1 MADRQRSFADMFPD
15 LMGSLTQ
22 GAQWKRAMKPS
33 TEKERDRQLTP
44 EDRKWLKERRMQD
57 WLDKQGN
64 LLSPQDPA
72 IAPQVLEYMMKV
84 DPRRSMM
91 KGFQKFILPKLSK
104 MTRRR
109 QKRQMKDRSETRRSA
124 DYGFEEGLREG
135 EQQPSMEQY
144 EAHEQVL
151 DRMGYNPTDKPIT
164 GRKYPT
170 REVGEPRSPEDH
182 AQDLAERFLI
192 SLREKDARDIQ
203 TIRET
208 RPDPDMNLDDYIRWV
223 GQQGQEASRREE
235 SGLPRRRRDPERFE
249 QVDKAMQA
257 RNRSLKD
264 AEYKLLRDKWRK
276 DLGSTEPILRVNPL
290 DKNLITPPFSER
302 TYEQAKR
309 VDPSGRD
316 LMSRVFGR
324 RLSRDIE

>member
-72 IAPQVLEYMMKV
+72 IAPQVLDYMMKV

-124 DYGFEEGLREG
+124 DYGFEESLREG

-170 REVGEPRSPEDH
+170 REVGEHRSPLDYT
-182 AQDLAERFLI
+182 QDLAERFLI
-192 SLREKDARDIQ
+192 YLREKDARDIQ

-208 RPDPDMNLDDYIRWV
+208 RPDPDRDMANLPDYLRWV
-223 GQQGQEASRREE
+223 AEQGEEESRRRET
-235 SGLPRRRRDPERFE
+235 GLPPIRRRESDRFE
-249 QVDKAMQA
+249 QVDKAM
-257 RNRSLKD
+257 RKRYESLNK
-264 AEYKLLRDKWRK
+264 AVRDRLPA
-276 DLGSTEPILRVNPL
+276 DFQSSGAGDVGST
-290 DKNLITPPFSER
+290 PPQSWL
-302 TYEQAKR
+302 
-309 VDPSGRD
+309 D
-316 LMSRVFGR
+316 LMGR
-324 RLSRDIE
+324 TMGRKLSRDKPSTNR

>member
-72 IAPQVLEYMMKV
+72 IAPQVLDYMMSI

-109 QKRQMKDRSETRRSA
+109 QKRQMKDRAEMRPS
-124 DYGFEEGLREG
+124 D
-135 EQQPSMEQY
+135 EQVMELAQPSVESL
-144 EAHEQVL
+144 EAHEQVS
-151 DRMGYNPTDKPIT
+151 DRMGYNPTDW
-164 GRKYPT
+164 Y
-170 REVGEPRSPEDH
+170 VGEPRSPEDH
-182 AQDLAERFLI
+182 SQDLAGRFLQF
-192 SLREKDARDIQ
+192 LRDKDARAIE

-208 RPDPDMNLDDYIRWV
+208 RPDPDRDMANLPDYLRWV
-223 GQQGQEASRREE
+223 AEQGEEESRRRET
-235 SGLPRRRRDPERFE
+235 GLPPIRRRDPERFE
-249 QVDKAMQA
+249 QVDKAM
-257 RNRSLKD
+257 RKRYESLNK
-264 AEYKLLRDKWRK
+264 AVRDRLPA
-276 DLGSTEPILRVNPL
+276 DFQSSGAGDVGST
-290 DKNLITPPFSER
+290 PPQSWL
-302 TYEQAKR
+302 
-309 VDPSGRD
+309 D
-316 LMSRVFGR
+316 LMGR
-324 RLSRDIE
+324 TMGRKLSRDKPSTNR